1 MKKRCYKLVSDTE
14 TIVSDTE
21 TIVSDTKTS
30 YEMWSGKAMKC
41 GRVKL

>member
-1 MKKRCYKLVSDTE
+1 MKKRCYKL
-14 TIVSDTE
+14 VSDTE

-41 GRVKL
+41 GRDIAVIY